1 MECPMKKKSYQSLRF
16 IFIFLIIVS
25 LLLCCVGCTV
35 TNIAHAETTEQSE
48 TPEQTEPQI
57 PEEPAKKET
66 FWQYLERNK
75 VAILAQVGTILDVVL
90 AILLLVLRRTNK
102 NSVLGLAK
110 SENNFRNSLAELQK
124 YMTQIDAAKASAV
137 DCQTDLQSLREEL
150 TTERAYAKAREE
162 TLLSTVQG
170 IASILEV
177 LGKGLNL
184 DPAYQVTVHKLWDK
198 ISNIDL
204 KELERK
210 EKLDKVNKLLT
221 ETVNAVADI
230 KETLPVEQPVED
242 TTDIKIEQ
250 PKKVNWEG

>member
-1 MECPMKKKSYQSLRF
+1 MGCPMKKKSYQSLRF

-25 LLLCCVGCTV
+25 LLLCCVGCTAV
-35 TNIAHAETTEQSE
+35 NIAHAETTEQSE
-48 TPEQTEPQI
+48 TPEQTEPQV

-162 TLLSTVQG
+162 TLLSSTRHC
-170 IASILEV
+170 INS
-177 LGKGLNL
+177 
-184 DPAYQVTVHKLWDK
+184 
-198 ISNIDL
+198 
-204 KELERK
+204 
-210 EKLDKVNKLLT
+210 
-221 ETVNAVADI
+221 
-230 KETLPVEQPVED
+230 
-242 TTDIKIEQ
+242 
-250 PKKVNWEG
+250 